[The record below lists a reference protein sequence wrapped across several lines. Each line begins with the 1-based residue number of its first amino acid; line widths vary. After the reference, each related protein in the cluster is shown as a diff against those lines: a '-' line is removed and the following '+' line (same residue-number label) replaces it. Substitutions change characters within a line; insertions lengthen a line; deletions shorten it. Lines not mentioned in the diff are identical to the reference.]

1 MFVHLHNHSHYSILE
16 WLPKP
21 KDYVEK
27 AKELWMPAV
36 ALTDTSNIHWC
47 HELYKEAYYAWIKA
61 ILWTEIFVVSSLD
74 SSVSHKLVLLAKS
87 LKWYQNIISLT
98 SKASLDNPWRQA
110 KIDFS
115 DIIELKKNSPD
126 LEIICLS
133 GPISWEIPFYILSWK
148 TEEQIFKKIK
158 EYQEIFWKENYFL
171 ELLYHDDIPK
181 QNFVTDELIK
191 ISKKY
196 EIPVVACNNCY
207 YIDKTDKKTQDVIMA
222 MGTGHEIENPDRPTM
237 MNWDYSFFTEEEMQ
251 ALFWFIPEALENTVK
266 IAEMVDIKIETWWIL
281 IPTFELPEEHQKI
294 YEEALE
300 FEKNDYEKFWIKKLS
315 SDEWYL
321 RYLSF
326 AWLNW
331 RFDTNISREII
342 FKLVQK
348 LDKPSLEKK
357 LTETSPEELKALSLT
372 YYSDEKK
379 EILKSFSEDIQNKIE
394 RLEYELVVVHEMWFD
409 AYFLIVA
416 DYINWARNNWIPVWP
431 WRGSAAGSLMA
442 YLSWITDINP
452 LPYKLLF
459 ERFLN
464 PARVSMPDID
474 TDFADTWRD
483 KVVEYCRNKYW
494 ADHVAQICT
503 FWTFAARAAV
513 KDVWRVMW
521 IPFAEMNNLA
531 KLIPEKPW
539 TKLKWALEDS
549 IEFKEAYETNPKYKE
564 IIDNALKIEWNVR
577 QIWVHACAVI
587 IAPKPM
593 TNFTAL
599 QHPPKD
605 AESIVTQYSAY
616 PLEDLW
622 LLKMD
627 FLWLRNLTIIKRAQ
641 EIIKNNKWVDVDI
654 LKIDLN
660 ERQVLDIFCAW
671 DTTWVFQFESDW
683 MRKYLKDLSPDN
695 FEDLIAMVSLYR
707 PWPLAYIPTY
717 VDVKHWRKE
726 IKYLTDEL
734 RKKLEE
740 KWYSNEEIEEE
751 WRKLIEDLWPILDIT
766 YWIAVYQEQLMFL
779 VQYMAW
785 FSLWE
790 ADLLRRWVWKKK
802 KDVIEALKKEFI
814 EKWEKFRNY
823 KPETTDYIYTEMIM
837 PAANYSFNKSHAACY
852 AFIAYQ
858 TAYLKAHYR
867 TEFLTSLMVSDEES
881 MERVILE
888 VAECESKWISVLPP
902 SVNESLKHFTY
913 INDKNIRFWLKALK
927 WIWDW
932 PIDKIIEA
940 RKNLWRKFENLEEFI
955 DLCWKEVINKKS
967 LEALIWSGAMDDLW
981 IRKQMVESIDKM
993 VRYSRRNEKQK
1004 ETNQLWL
1011 FDWLEEFEEK
1021 LELVETKE
1029 YSYEEKLLKEKEI
1042 LWIFVSGH
1050 PLDWLKTYCAKR
1062 SRNTKKMKM
1071 DFEKLLEIDKKE
1083 NPEKYLPESSS
1094 QENSEKPAKKEFKEE
1109 IVQTVWYIT
1118 DYRKVVTKTWKPM
1131 WFLKCEW
1138 FDFDFEVVIFPKD
1151 IEKYAEKLD
1160 SNLVVIVTWGL
1171 DINFEYKRKS
1181 IRAKELKITSI
1192 SMIREQARDL
1202 GIFDWSRRFINNE
1215 LNAIKDEDESIRE
1228 EEKIKINSEKY
1239 SVLPENFDEK
1249 LEKEISKN
1257 KWIEIQEFIVN
1268 IPPIAKK
1275 EDLFDF
1281 KDFLQKQEI
1290 WEIKIILDLR
1300 GQKKDTNISIKNL
1313 ENLKNWIWEKWW

>member
-1 MFVHLHNHSHYSILE
+1 M
-16 WLPKP
+16 
-21 KDYVEK
+21 
-27 AKELWMPAV
+27 
-36 ALTDTSNIHWC
+36 
-47 HELYKEAYYAWIKA
+47 
-61 ILWTEIFVVSSLD
+61 
-74 SSVSHKLVLLAKS
+74 
-87 LKWYQNIISLT
+87 
-98 SKASLDNPWRQA
+98 
-110 KIDFS
+110 
-115 DIIELKKNSPD
+115 KKNSPD

-148 TEEQIFKKIK
+148 TEEQIFEKIK

-222 MGTGHEIENPDRPTM
+222 MGTWHEIENPDRPTM

-539 TKLKWALEDS
+539 TKLRWALEDS

-605 AESIVTQYSAY
+605 SESIVTQYSAY

-913 INDKNIRFWLKALK
+913 IDDKNIRFWLKALK

-1094 QENSEKPAKKEFKEE
+1094 QENSENLAKKEFKEE

-1160 SNLVVIVTWGL
+1160 SNLVVIVTWWL

-1215 LNAIKDEDESIRE
+1215 LNAIKDEDESIG
-1228 EEKIKINSEKY
+1228 EEKIKNNSEKY

-1249 LEKEISKN
+1249 LEKEISEN

-1300 GQKKDTNISIKNL
+1300 GQKKDTNISVKNL

>member
-1 MFVHLHNHSHYSILE
+1 
-16 WLPKP
+16 
-21 KDYVEK
+21 
-27 AKELWMPAV
+27 
-36 ALTDTSNIHWC
+36 
-47 HELYKEAYYAWIKA
+47 
-61 ILWTEIFVVSSLD
+61 
-74 SSVSHKLVLLAKS
+74 
-87 LKWYQNIISLT
+87 
-98 SKASLDNPWRQA
+98 
-110 KIDFS
+110 
-115 DIIELKKNSPD
+115 
-126 LEIICLS
+126 
-133 GPISWEIPFYILSWK
+133 
-148 TEEQIFKKIK
+148 
-158 EYQEIFWKENYFL
+158 
-171 ELLYHDDIPK
+171 
-181 QNFVTDELIK
+181 
-191 ISKKY
+191 
-196 EIPVVACNNCY
+196 
-207 YIDKTDKKTQDVIMA
+207 
-222 MGTGHEIENPDRPTM
+222 
-237 MNWDYSFFTEEEMQ
+237 
-251 ALFWFIPEALENTVK
+251 
-266 IAEMVDIKIETWWIL
+266 
-281 IPTFELPEEHQKI
+281 
-294 YEEALE
+294 
-300 FEKNDYEKFWIKKLS
+300 
-315 SDEWYL
+315 
-321 RYLSF
+321 
-326 AWLNW
+326 
-331 RFDTNISREII
+331 
-342 FKLVQK
+342 
-348 LDKPSLEKK
+348 
-357 LTETSPEELKALSLT
+357 
-372 YYSDEKK
+372 
-379 EILKSFSEDIQNKIE
+379 
-394 RLEYELVVVHEMWFD
+394 
-409 AYFLIVA
+409 
-416 DYINWARNNWIPVWP
+416 
-431 WRGSAAGSLMA
+431 
-442 YLSWITDINP
+442 
-452 LPYKLLF
+452 
-459 ERFLN
+459 
-464 PARVSMPDID
+464 
-474 TDFADTWRD
+474 
-483 KVVEYCRNKYW
+483 
-494 ADHVAQICT
+494 
-503 FWTFAARAAV
+503 
-513 KDVWRVMW
+513 
-521 IPFAEMNNLA
+521 
-531 KLIPEKPW
+531 
-539 TKLKWALEDS
+539 
-549 IEFKEAYETNPKYKE
+549 
-564 IIDNALKIEWNVR
+564 
-577 QIWVHACAVI
+577 
-587 IAPKPM
+587 
-593 TNFTAL
+593 
-599 QHPPKD
+599 
-605 AESIVTQYSAY
+605 
-616 PLEDLW
+616 
-622 LLKMD
+622 
-627 FLWLRNLTIIKRAQ
+627 
-641 EIIKNNKWVDVDI
+641 
-654 LKIDLN
+654 
-660 ERQVLDIFCAW
+660 
-671 DTTWVFQFESDW
+671 
-683 MRKYLKDLSPDN
+683 
-695 FEDLIAMVSLYR
+695 
-707 PWPLAYIPTY
+707 
-717 VDVKHWRKE
+717 
-726 IKYLTDEL
+726 
-734 RKKLEE
+734 
-740 KWYSNEEIEEE
+740 
-751 WRKLIEDLWPILDIT
+751 
-766 YWIAVYQEQLMFL
+766 MFL

-913 INDKNIRFWLKALK
+913 IDDKNIRFWLKALK

-993 VRYSRRNEKQK
+993 VCYSRRNEKQK

-1083 NPEKYLPESSS
+1083 NPEKYLPESCS
-1094 QENSEKPAKKEFKEE
+1094 QENSENPAKKEFKEE

-1160 SNLVVIVTWGL
+1160 SNLVVIVTWWL

-1215 LNAIKDEDESIRE
+1215 LNAIKDEDESIG
-1228 EEKIKINSEKY
+1228 EEKIKNNSEKY

-1249 LEKEISKN
+1249 LEKEIYEN

-1290 WEIKIILDLR
+1290 WEIKIILELR
-1300 GQKKDTNISIKNL
+1300 GQKKDTNISVKNL